1 MYICTH
7 IYVYIYIYYIYIYLY
22 MYTYIHITYNI
33 YTRIHIQSDIVQKRS
48 SNIYMYKYNTYHIQ

>member
-1 MYICTH
+1 MYI
-7 IYVYIYIYYIYIYLY
+7 
-22 MYTYIHITYNI
+22 YIHITYNM